1 MKTDYEW
8 LGRRALECLEASV
21 RDADD
26 EQTSFLLDWLKE
38 NRDTRS
44 GRRYGFS
51 KIGSVREYQRQ
62 VPLSTYGDYAGDIE
76 RIIAG
81 EKNILTARDAVYFC
95 ISSGTVGDEKYIP
108 LTEYDLE
115 AHYTFMYGAVFG
127 QIREY
132 YKDLP
137 GSAIFGK
144 IFQIGEFAKTC
155 MPDGTMNGI
164 RSSCIYQWL
173 DRNGDF
179 DASDHCVPKEILFPD
194 TLEDR
199 LYSKVR
205 FALAERGLTA
215 IHGVFINRV
224 AGVIEYI
231 LHNWDLLLED
241 MEFGT
246 VSVDLSQEQRRYLI
260 EKLPPDPGR
269 AKELRDIPRADL
281 QKGIVKKIWKDIKYI
296 LAIGGDSFF
305 YYTEKMRGYAE
316 GVPVHYFVYAA
327 SEGVFGL
334 AQEVGV
340 PDRYILLPAS
350 VFFEF
355 IPAEQAIC
363 ADQTISAGQAICVD
377 QTIPAGQAIS
387 AGQAVPADQICTP
400 LLMGDV
406 EVGKKYELVITNRSG
421 LYRYRIGDVVKV
433 VGMYGKAP
441 VVRFCC
447 RRDQVINLA
456 GEKSDQQQF
465 DMAIKRFSRLSG
477 IQVRGYCV
485 SACFSEIAPRYLF
498 YMECRHAPR
507 NADEIFEGCMCE
519 ANPGYKS
526 CRNMHEIAPLH
537 IEFLREGSFKR
548 YEQMLARKG
557 RSMAQSKMPRFLD
570 TREKKDFFAAQVIHR
585 EERL

>member
-1 MKTDYEW
+1 MKTDYEG
-8 LGRRALECLEASV
+8 LGRRALERLEASV

-164 RSSCIYQWL
+164 RSGCIYQWL

-246 VSVDLSQEQRRYLI
+246 VSVDLSQEQRRYLT

-316 GVPVHYFVYAA
+316 GVPVHFFVYAA

-355 IPAEQAIC
+355 IPADQAIC
-363 ADQTISAGQAICVD
+363 ADQAD
-377 QTIPAGQAIS
+377 
-387 AGQAVPADQICTP
+387 PADQMCTP

-406 EVGKKYELVITNRSG
+406 EIGKKYELVITNRSG
-421 LYRYRIGDVVKV
+421 LYRYRVGDVVKV
-433 VGMYGKAP
+433 VGMHGKAP
-441 VVRFCC
+441 VVRFCY

-456 GEKSDQQQF
+456 GEKSDQQQL
-465 DMAIKRFSRLSG
+465 DMAIKRFTELAG
-477 IQVRGYCV
+477 IEVKGYCV
-485 SACFSEIAPRYLF
+485 SGHFSEIAPGYRF
-498 YMECRHAPR
+498 FMECEKAPP
-507 NADEIFEGCMCE
+507 NAEELLERCMCE
-519 ANPGYKS
+519 ANPGYKA
-526 CRNMHEIAPLH
+526 CRTMHEIGPLH
-537 IEFLREGSFKR
+537 IQYLREGSFKR
-548 YEQMLARKG
+548 YEQMLAG
-557 RSMAQSKMPRFLD
+557 RGKSMAQSKRPLYLD
-570 TREKKDFFAAQVIHR
+570 TREKRDFFAAQVIQR